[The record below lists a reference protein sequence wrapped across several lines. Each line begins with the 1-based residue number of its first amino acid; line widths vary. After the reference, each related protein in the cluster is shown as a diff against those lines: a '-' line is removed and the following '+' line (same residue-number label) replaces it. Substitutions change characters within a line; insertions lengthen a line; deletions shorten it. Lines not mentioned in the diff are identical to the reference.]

1 MAKVDL
7 TMYKSTDGTPKHG
20 ILATGS
26 DTIDIIQK
34 FTIPNTSSVASV
46 LRLCEVPSNFVLT
59 AGSIQF
65 DGENTGAMTIDAGLF
80 ETEEHGG
87 EVIDV
92 DCFVDGQAV
101 NSAGSVSLLAAV
113 AIGDLDKTLYE
124 YAKAK
129 GVSRTD
135 VSSSRQAYVLGVT
148 LGAAA
153 ADADNVCV
161 LKATFVRKS

>member
-1 MAKVDL
+1 MAVVDL

-26 DTIDIIQK
+26 DTIDIVQK
-34 FTIPNTSSVASV
+34 FTIPDTSTVTSV

-59 AGSIQF
+59 AGTIQY
-65 DGENTGAMTIDAGLF
+65 DGGNTAAMTIDAGLF

-87 EVIDV
+87 GVIDV
-92 DCFVDGQAV
+92 DCFVDGQDV
-101 NSAGSVSLLAAV
+101 SSAGSVSLLDAV
-113 AIGDLDKTLYE
+113 AIGDLDKTMHELVV
-124 YAKAK
+124 AK

-135 VSSSRQAYVLGVT
+135 KSSTRQAYVLGIT
-148 LGAAA
+148 LGVED